1 MMPYPVLFRRPLRCA
16 GLFLLLVC
24 LAQALPHAAHAEQTE
39 SASSEWYEAD
49 ALNRGLGTPPDG
61 LDRSTPRSS
70 LESFLIQANDGK
82 WLAAAHMLDLSDVP
96 EMEQRT
102 KGPELARDF
111 KTLLDRKIV
120 IDWYA
125 LRDRPDGLDERAVGD
140 APMAGKP
147 RRSILLWYVDL
158 GNRPVPIRIN
168 RIKPKNGEA
177 VWVVSRQTVDNL
189 PALGQAY
196 APSALE
202 KALPSVLRREAVW
215 GLQWWEAIGLPLAIA
230 ITALAGWITQK
241 LLSRGLHRNRRV
253 APASFLVAMRGPVVL
268 LVMTVTLAMISN
280 RLFIFSGRIDTV
292 ISPLVVLGVVAAVL
306 WLIVNI
312 ADVIIERLVSFD
324 GAELSAIGEGQELRR
339 AMATRVSAL
348 RRGAIVLIAMV
359 GVGIV
364 LNEASVMQSL
374 GISLLASAGTI
385 GILLAFAARNIL
397 SNIMASLQIS
407 MNQSARIGDKILF
420 RDYVC
425 SVERINFTYVQ
436 LRVWT
441 GKRLV
446 VPVVDFVAEPFEN
459 WTMQEHFTLFEVILR
474 LDHLTDVAP
483 LRLAY
488 HRLLDDYGLSDA
500 PDSRGVYVTQHDIWG
515 QTVLFLVPS
524 DDPNTGWATSCDLRE
539 ALLAEA
545 RKLDGAA
552 TPVFPRIAP
561 PPETGAALGS

>member
-1 MMPYPVLFRRPLRCA
+1 MTRATLRA
-16 GLFLLLVC
+16 PSLLSLLLFWC
-24 LAQALPHAAHAEQTE
+24 LAVIPPGAQAEEAA
-39 SASSEWYEAD
+39 ASEEWYQVD
-49 ALNRGLGTPPDG
+49 ALNRGLGTTPDKI
-61 LDRSTPRSS
+61 DRTTPRSA
-70 LESFLIQANDGK
+70 LESFIIQANNGD
-82 WLAAAHMLDLSDVP
+82 WLAAAHMLDLSDID

-102 KGPELARDF
+102 RGPELARDF
-111 KTLLDRKIV
+111 KTLLDRKII

-125 LRDRPDGLDERAVGD
+125 LYDRPDGMNERGGAET
-140 APMAGKP
+140 PMAGKP

-158 GNRPVPIRIN
+158 GDRPVPIRIN
-168 RIKPKNGEA
+168 RIKPKNSEP

-189 PALGQAY
+189 PALGDAF

-202 KALPSVLRREAVW
+202 KALPTVLRQEAIW

-230 ITALAGWITQK
+230 ITALMGWVTKKI
-241 LLSRGLHRNRRV
+241 LSRGMHRDRRA
-253 APASFLVAMRGPVVL
+253 APGSFLVAIRGPVTL
-268 LVMTVTLAMISN
+268 LVMTATMGLISN
-280 RLFIFSGRIDTV
+280 KLFIFSGRIDT
-292 ISPLVVLGVVAAVL
+292 ILSPLTVFGIVAAVL

-324 GAELSAIGEGQELRR
+324 GGELSAIGEGQELRR

-348 RRGAIVLIAMV
+348 RRGGIVLIAMV

-385 GILLAFAARNIL
+385 GLLLAFAARNIL
-397 SNIMASLQIS
+397 SNILASLQIS

-420 RDYVC
+420 RDYIC

-436 LRVWT
+436 LRIWT

-474 LDHLTDVAP
+474 LDHRTDVTP
-483 LRLAY
+483 LREYY
-488 HRLLDDYGLSDA
+488 HRLLDEYGLRDD
-500 PDSRGVYVTQHDIWG
+500 PDSRGVYVSNHDIWG
-515 QTVLFLVPS
+515 QEVLFLVPS
-524 DDPNTGWATSCDLRE
+524 DDPNTGLVTANEVRE
-539 ALLAEA
+539 ALLAKA
-545 RKLDGAA
+545 REIDCDAR
-552 TPVFPRIAP
+552 PVFPRHAP
-561 PPETGAALGS
+561 MDADAVPAQS